1 MTESDPRNS
10 DPNSRTIFGRP
21 VERTGMNSEERL
33 LNTKIEFFEENKLIR
48 QITTESS
55 ADSFLSRAS
64 QSKYPQ
70 SPSVE
75 LAGQSGHGLMIN
87 FSFVFIE

>member
-1 MTESDPRNS
+1 
-10 DPNSRTIFGRP
+10 
-21 VERTGMNSEERL
+21 MNSEERL

-64 QSKYPQ
+64 QSKYSLASRSDRVLTEVKRQ
-70 SPSVE
+70 SSR
-75 LAGQSGHGLMIN
+75 
-87 FSFVFIE
+87 